1 MSRRTEN
8 AKGRLLLLLRLS
20 MPFRDGTRVMMTHH
34 AFGLGKCLDLEPTL
48 LQLPLLLMNGC
59 FLCAVAARF
68 FAGAAWR
75 KPSRKTRHT
84 NASVA
89 AVEKLLVHTTLAKV
103 GEKEFVRVERAR
115 FNPWTHFLLYYA
127 IF

>member
-1 MSRRTEN
+1 
-8 AKGRLLLLLRLS
+8 

-34 AFGLGKCLDLEPTL
+34 AFGLGKCLDLELL
-48 LQLPLLLMNGC
+48 LQLLLLLMNGC

-75 KPSRKTRHT
+75 KPSHKTRHT

-103 GEKEFVRVERAR
+103 GKKNSYERSALQPLDAFFAVLRNFLKR
-115 FNPWTHFLLYYA
+115 FLPVPISPRF
-127 IF
+127 